1 MYPLSCTPDFYNVS
15 TWLEK
20 KGGGGAIPAPLTT
33 SAYSFLL
40 KTFKFG
46 KSVYLA

>member
-1 MYPLSCTPDFYNVS
+1 MYPLSYTPDVYNVS

-20 KGGGGAIPAPLTT
+20 GGAIPAPLTT

-46 KSVYLA
+46 MSVYLA